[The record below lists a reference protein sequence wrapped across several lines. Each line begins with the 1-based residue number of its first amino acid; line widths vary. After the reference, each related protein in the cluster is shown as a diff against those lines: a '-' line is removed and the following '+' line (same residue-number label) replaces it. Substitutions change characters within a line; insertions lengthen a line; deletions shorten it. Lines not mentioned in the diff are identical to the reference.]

1 MVVMAVQLCEYIK
14 NLWTMYFKRVN
25 YIVCELYIHLAV

>member
-1 MVVMAVQLCEYIK
+1 MAAQLCEYIK
-14 NLWTMYFKRVN
+14 NRWTVYFKQVN